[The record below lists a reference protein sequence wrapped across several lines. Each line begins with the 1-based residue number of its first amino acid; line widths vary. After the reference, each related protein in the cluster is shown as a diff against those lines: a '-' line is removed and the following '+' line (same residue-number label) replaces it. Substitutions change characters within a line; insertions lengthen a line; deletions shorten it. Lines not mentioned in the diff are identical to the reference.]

1 MNQDQVSGAFKQIQ
15 GEAKRIWGTLTDDE
29 ITRAEG
35 GTFCAVDSSTGDWRS
50 GASQDDGRRFRRKPA
65 RGFESL

>member
-1 MNQDQVSGAFKQIQ
+1 MNRDQVSGSFKQIE

-35 GTFCAVDSSTGDWRS
+35 STDKLVGIIQKRFGDATES
-50 GASQDDGRRFRRKPA
+50 IRRRL
-65 RGFESL
+65 GL

>member
-1 MNQDQVSGAFKQIQ
+1 MMNQDQVRGSFKQIQ

-35 GTFCAVDSSTGDWRS
+35 STDKLIGIIQQRFGDATDSI
-50 GASQDDGRRFRRKPA
+50 RRRL
-65 RGFESL
+65 GL

>member
-1 MNQDQVSGAFKQIQ
+1 MNRDQVSGSFKQIQ

-35 GTFCAVDSSTGDWRS
+35 STDKLIGIIQQRFGDATDSI
-50 GASQDDGRRFRRKPA
+50 RRRL
-65 RGFESL
+65 GL

>member
-1 MNQDQVSGAFKQIQ
+1 MNQDQVRGSFKQIQ

-35 GTFCAVDSSTGDWRS
+35 STDKLVGIIQQRFGD
-50 GASQDDGRRFRRKPA
+50 ATDAIRRRL
-65 RGFESL
+65 GL

>member
-35 GTFCAVDSSTGDWRS
+35 STDKLVGIIQQRFGDATDSI
-50 GASQDDGRRFRRKPA
+50 RRRL
-65 RGFESL
+65 GL